1 MLAYLKFTVYRCLRA
16 VLRKLLK
23 PSLPDAPILGDG
35 AVYVL
40 EKRSLSNLL
49 VLDIVCAREG
59 LPDPLGTLSPEHLD
73 TQRRVT
79 ALTRNSGWLVQRHTM
94 KQMSPGLKRLHA
106 YIGDR
111 QAATDKAGGD
121 AAEGATLPILLYPVS
136 IFWGRAP
143 RREHSIWQSLVSEQW
158 TVTSRFRRLIG
169 LFLNRADILVDF
181 GQPVDLTEAAND
193 ELDPERALRRTARLL
208 RVRFRNQ
215 RVAVLGPDVSHRRV
229 LMDSILL
236 SSAVRREIAKEDT
249 QKGRRKLQRRA
260 RRYARRIASHMSYP
274 TIRVLERL
282 LTFFWNRVYSGIEVS
297 GLQQVKAVAQTHTII
312 YAPSHRS
319 HFDYL
324 LLSYLLFHEGL
335 MIPHIAAGD
344 NLNMPV
350 VGPLLRR
357 GGAFFMRRRFKG
369 DALYSAVFSEYLYQ
383 VYRAGHSVEFFIE
396 GGRTR
401 TGRLLGAK
409 TGLLAMT
416 LDHVERGLPRP
427 VAIVPVY
434 FGYERLLEA
443 RSYLDE
449 LRGAD
454 KTRESLGDVFSSLKL
469 LKEDFGRVQVNF
481 AEPMDINDA
490 LAEARQRANDQ
501 GNDARALG
509 NFILSRINDAASV
522 NPINLV
528 ALTTLATARIA
539 IERDR
544 LERQI
549 DTCLH
554 LLALQ
559 EAHWPIRP
567 SVAAT
572 TGAEVVDYAIELG
585 MLDEETHS
593 FGKVCTHDSVD
604 AVLMTWFRNNVQH
617 VFSLPSLIACLFIN
631 RRRGLSTDDLTA
643 MVQTTYPYVAEEL
656 QASQCLDTDLPRWLD
671 SLVEAG
677 LLRRSSAGR
686 LSVPAPDDPG
696 FDSLTLLASIVMP
709 ILERQYILIA
719 LLAKRAPISEGD
731 LISACQEAAKRI
743 SRLYGINAPEFFDQR
758 LFREFA
764 GALKRR
770 GRLLEDDKHRLS
782 PDPLVGQVL
791 RAAQY
796 VLHPGIRQSVL
807 SLAADPDWQ
816 PASGANNDTASV
828 QDTEV
833 AEDPTSTSDTGS
845 ATGSDSTNT
854 PSSSAG

>member
-1 MLAYLKFTVYRCLRA
+1 MHTRPVYTGAVLAYLKFTVYRCLRWL
-16 VLRKLLK
+16 LRKLLK
-23 PSLPDAPILGDG
+23 PSLPDMPSLPDG
-35 AVYVL
+35 AVYVM
-40 EKRSLSNLL
+40 EKRSLSDLL
-49 VLDIVCAREG
+49 VLDIMCEAEG
-59 LPDPLGTLSPEHLD
+59 LPAPLAYLAPDELD
-73 TQRRVT
+73 DQRRVT
-79 ALTRNSGWLVQRHTM
+79 ALTRNSGWIVQRHTM
-94 KQMSPGLKRLHA
+94 KHMSPGLTRLHA
-106 YIGDR
+106 FHNDQR
-111 QAATDKAGGD
+111 QRAEAD
-121 AAEGATLPILLYPVS
+121 AAASLASGLEISLHPVS

-158 TVTSRFRRLIG
+158 TVTSRFRRLLG
-169 LFLNRADILVDF
+169 LFFNRADILVDF
-181 GQPVDLTEAAND
+181 GQPITLAEDKA

-229 LMDSILL
+229 LLDRILL
-236 SSAVRREIAKEDT
+236 SSAVRREIAKESSP
-249 QKGRRKLQRRA
+249 KERRKLQRRA

-297 GLQQVKAVAQTHTII
+297 GLHQVKAVAQTHTII

-383 VYRAGHSVEFFIE
+383 VYQAGHSVEFFIE

-401 TGRLLGAK
+401 TGRLLAAK
-409 TGLLAMT
+409 TGLLSMT
-416 LDHVERGLPRP
+416 LDHYERGLSRP

-449 LRGAD
+449 LRGAA
-454 KTRESLGDVFSSLKL
+454 KTRESLSDVFSSLKL
-469 LKEDFGRVQVNF
+469 LREDFGRVQVNF
-481 AEPMDINDA
+481 AEPIELSDA
-490 LAEARQRANDQ
+490 VAEARSRAGDN
-501 GNDARALG
+501 GSDAKALG
-509 NFILSRINDAASV
+509 NLILSRINDAASV

-528 ALTTLATARIA
+528 ALTTLATPRVA

-549 DTCLH
+549 DTCLS
-554 LLALQ
+554 LLAWH
-559 EAHWPIRP
+559 EEHWAVRP
-567 SVAAT
+567 SAAAT

-585 MLDEETHS
+585 MLDQESHS
-593 FGKVCTHDSVD
+593 FGEVCTHDAID

-617 VFSLPSLIACLFIN
+617 VFCLPSLIACLFIN
-631 RRRGLSTDDLTA
+631 RRRGLSTEDLTG
-643 MVQTTYPYVAEEL
+643 MVRTTYPYVAEEL
-656 QASQCLDTDLPRWLD
+656 QASLDLDQELPVWLD
-671 SLVEAG
+671 SLVNAG
-677 LLRRSSAGR
+677 LIRRSAAGR

-719 LLAKRAPISEGD
+719 ILDRRAPGSEAE
-731 LISACQEAAKRI
+731 LIEACQGAAKRI
-743 SRLYGINAPEFFDQR
+743 SRLYGINAPEFFDPR

-770 GRLLEDDKHRLS
+770 GQLLED
-782 PDPLVGQVL
+782 PDGQLTSGPLVAQTL

-807 SLAADPDWQ
+807 SLAADPALHGESDEEDK
-816 PASGANNDTASV
+816 PALMDTRRTARNGEAVDQAKPDRANS
-828 QDTEV
+828 
-833 AEDPTSTSDTGS
+833 
-845 ATGSDSTNT
+845 
-854 PSSSAG
+854 